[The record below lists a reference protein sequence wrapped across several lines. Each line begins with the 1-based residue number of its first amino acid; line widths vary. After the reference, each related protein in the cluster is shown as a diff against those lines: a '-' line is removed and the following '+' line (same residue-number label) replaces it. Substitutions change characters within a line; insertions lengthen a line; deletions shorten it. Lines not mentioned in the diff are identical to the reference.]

1 MHPPFVPEHHT
12 RVVGL
17 VRDTRDESLCQVAD
31 LTIVSTC
38 NVNCSALA
46 MGSQL
51 SGRGGRRAESCRRRA
66 IRTVQRARERGREKR
81 RKGVEK
87 EGRRGGRE
95 KRRKGEEE
103 ERGE

>member
-17 VRDTRDESLCQVAD
+17 VRDTRDECLCQVAD
-31 LTIVSTC
+31 LTIASTC

-66 IRTVQRARERGREKR
+66 IRTVQRVRE
-81 RKGVEK
+81 
-87 EGRRGGRE
+87 RGGRE

-103 ERGE
+103 EGGE